1 MNCTEELL
9 KTIEEDAFLAMTPSE
24 IARHTGLPADELKEE
39 LRKTDSRIAES
50 YRTGQIKAVK
60 LAKEQIKEQAK
71 IGNPTALEQYIHNI
85 TDMIDDE

>member
-1 MNCTEELL
+1 MNCTEALL
-9 KTIEEDAFLAMTPSE
+9 KNMEEAAFLARTPSE
-24 IARHTGLPADELKEE
+24 IARHTGLPADEFKEE
-39 LRKTDSRIAES
+39 LRKMESRIAES